1 MAARHWLR
9 VAFSLLYNQLAWSY
23 DLVSWVVSAGQWRLW
38 QRSALPFLPG
48 RPVLEV
54 AHGTGNLLLD
64 LVSLGLEPVGLDLS
78 PAMGRI
84 ASRKLKRRLGGNSL
98 PIPLVRAGV
107 EALPFAANSLASVVS
122 TFPTDFIVQAGVIA
136 EFYRVL
142 RPGGAFVCVPA
153 AQITGPALFDRWAAW
168 LFRVTGQSP
177 TGLLDPLV
185 ARFNAA
191 GFRARLEAV
200 RQPRSRVMV
209 IVAEKAGGPRITRN

>member
-1 MAARHWLR
+1 MRRLLR
-9 VAFSLLYNQLAWSY
+9 FAFSLLYNQLAWTY
-23 DLVSWVVSAGQWRLW
+23 DLVSWLVSAGQWRQW

-64 LVSLGLEPVGLDLS
+64 LASLGLQPIGLDLS
-78 PAMGRI
+78 PAMGRL
-84 ASRKLKRRLGGNSL
+84 ASAKLKRQLGSPTL
-98 PIPLVRAGV
+98 PVPLVRASV
-107 EALPFAANSLASVVS
+107 QALPFLTGSLSSVVS
-122 TFPTDFIVQAGVIA
+122 TFPTDFIVQDDVIA

-153 AQITGPALFDRWAAW
+153 AQITGPALVDRWAAW

-177 TGLLDPLV
+177 SGLFEPLL
-185 ARFNAA
+185 ASFAAA
-191 GFRARLEAV
+191 GFRARLEQV

-209 IVAEKAGGPRITRN
+209 IVADKPAPPPLTRQP

>member
-1 MAARHWLR
+1 VTQTIRRLLR
-9 VAFSLLYNQLAWSY
+9 LFFGLLYNQLAFTY
-23 DLVSWVVSAGQWRLW
+23 DAVSWVVSAGQWRLW

-54 AHGTGNLLLD
+54 GHGTGNLLLD

-84 ASRKLKRRLGGNSL
+84 ASRKLKRRLGSQHL
-98 PIPLVRAGV
+98 PVPLVRASV
-107 EALPFAANSLASVVS
+107 EALPFSANSLASIVS
-122 TFPTDFIVQAGVIA
+122 TFPTDFIVQPNVIA
-136 EFYRVL
+136 EFYRAL

-153 AQITGPALFDRWAAW
+153 AQITGPAVFDRWAAW

-177 TGLLDPLV
+177 AGWFEPLV
-185 ARFNAA
+185 ARFTAA
-191 GFRARLEAV
+191 GFQARLEQV

-209 IVAEKAGGPRITRN
+209 IVAKKAA